1 MTKEQLSI
9 HLVIDEQNGEIV
21 FVGTTKNLEKFTLER
36 YELMN
41 EEEEF
46 DKLKEK
52 ISKGFSVDYF
62 KLLEDMDYDVR
73 EVCCVTKDDF
83 TQKTIE
89 VGIYYYTNDEGEKVY
104 DVEEM
109 TDEFL
114 NQIKNLK

>member
-9 HLVIDEQNGEIV
+9 WLVIDDQNGEIA

-41 EEEEF
+41 EEKEF
-46 DKLKEK
+46 DKLKKK
-52 ISKGFSVDYF
+52 IDKGGEVDYF
-62 KLLEDMDYDVR
+62 KLLENMDY
-73 EVCCVTKDDF
+73 EVNEMCSITKDDF

-114 NQIKNLK
+114 NHIRNLK

>member
-9 HLVIDEQNGEIV
+9 WLVIDDQNGEIA

-41 EEEEF
+41 EEKEF
-46 DKLKEK
+46 DKLKKK
-52 ISKGFSVDYF
+52 IDKGGEVDYF
-62 KLLEDMDYDVR
+62 KLLEGMDYDVR
-73 EVCCVTKDDF
+73 EMCCVTKDDF

-104 DVEEM
+104 DVGEM

-114 NQIKNLK
+114 NHIRNLK